1 MYCIAEQ
8 RVLPPLSD
16 EQRSDLLHQASLHT
30 LASLLEAM
38 PDPRGRHG
46 LRYDLPFLLC
56 VLTAGLLCNWNSSEA
71 VAQWCREHQSLVR
84 EVFGPRSFLTP
95 SGSLYRWLLPQLCA
109 DSLERVLSAWV
120 SATLPPEVA
129 QEAIAFDGK
138 ALRGA
143 RDEEPEPPYLLA
155 FFTHESHQ
163 TLLQAWINE
172 KTNEIPVAKALLPQ
186 LPLAG
191 RVFTADALHTH
202 VGLMNLLHEA
212 GARSVLPVKK
222 NEPILYADLELY
234 FADSQAQYEQASTT
248 DRHRGRIEVRQIKVS
263 RELTAYLR
271 ERWPYLEQVAEVKG
285 TITCK
290 GQSSQEVLYLIT
302 DLTPQQACPLH
313 LLRYNRGHWHVEN
326 GLHYIRDVDFAEDR
340 SRLCSGNAP
349 QIMAALRNL
358 ALTLIHRCGSS
369 HIAASR
375 RFFAYHPEQALAFF
389 FRHDPPQ

>member
-8 RVLPPLSD
+8 GVLPPLSD

-56 VLTAGLLCNWNSSEA
+56 VLTAALLCNCNSSEA
-71 VAQWCREHQSLVR
+71 VAQWCCEHQPLLV
-84 EVFGPRSFLTP
+84 EVFGPRHFLTP

-120 SATLPPEVA
+120 IATLPAEND
-129 QEAIAFDGK
+129 EAIAFDGK

-143 RDEEPEPPYLLA
+143 RDGEQEPPYLLA

-163 TLLQAWINE
+163 TLLQSWINE

-186 LPLAG
+186 LPVAG

-222 NEPILYADLELY
+222 NEPTLYADLQLY
-234 FADSQAQYEQASTT
+234 FADSQAQYRQASTT
-248 DRHRGRIEVRQIKVS
+248 DRHRGRTEVRQIRVS
-263 RELTAYLR
+263 QELTAYLR
-271 ERWPYLEQVAEVKG
+271 ERWPYLEQVAEV
-285 TITCK
+285 TRTVTCK
-290 GQSSQEVLYLIT
+290 GKTCCEVVYLIT
-302 DLTPQQACPLH
+302 DLTAEQASPLH

-326 GLHYIRDVDFAEDR
+326 GLHYIRDVDFGEDR

-358 ALTLIHRCGSS
+358 AITLIHRSGSS

-389 FRHDPPQ
+389 FRHGPPQ

>member
-16 EQRSDLLHQASLHT
+16 EQRYSLVQQAPLHT

-56 VLTAGLLCNWNSSEA
+56 VLTAALLCNCNSSEA
-71 VAQWCREHQSLVR
+71 VAQWCREHQPLLV
-84 EVFGPRSFLTP
+84 EVFGPRQFLTP

-109 DSLERVLSAWV
+109 DSLERVFAAWV
-120 SATLPPEVA
+120 RATLPAESD
-129 QEAIAFDGK
+129 EAIAFDGK

-143 RDEEPEPPYLLA
+143 RDGDQEAPYLLA

-172 KTNEIPVAKALLPQ
+172 KTNEIPVAKALLSQ

-191 RVFTADALHTH
+191 RVYTADALHTH

-212 GARSVLPVKK
+212 GARSVLPVKQ
-222 NEPILYADLELY
+222 NEPTLYADLQLY
-234 FADSQAQYEQASTT
+234 FADSQAQYVQASTT
-248 DRHRGRIEVRQIKVS
+248 DRHRGRREVRQIKVS
-263 RELTAYLR
+263 QELTAYLR
-271 ERWPYLEQVAEVKG
+271 ERWPYLEQVAEITRTV
-285 TITCK
+285 TCK
-290 GQSSQEVLYLIT
+290 GKTSQEVIYLIT
-302 DLTPQQACPLH
+302 DLTAGQASPLQ

-340 SRLCSGNAP
+340 SRLCTGNAP
-349 QIMAALRNL
+349 QVMAALRNL
-358 ALTLIHRCGSS
+358 AITLIHRSGSS
-369 HIAASR
+369 QIAASR

-389 FRHDPPQ
+389 FRHEPQQ